1 MTNETNNTIPIGCKR
16 AGKDHLIGEISSGI
30 ISHMDRIKRLL
41 PLAVGLLLGFPG
53 PLSADYTLILKN
65 GRRITVQAYR
75 EEGGMIKFG
84 GLGGEIGISREQ
96 IQSILKAGEP
106 QSRGMSLLGTEKP
119 TTGDAATGQ
128 EKKLE
133 ASKAPAGQAKGEG
146 KEARPGQPQDKVLSP
161 EEKLAEERAK
171 EEKEYQSK
179 VGQLTE
185 QIKAVRDRYAVSTRG
200 SSGPEPTL
208 LNSEEAIKARTDDL
222 ISRLRDT
229 QHNPSGPSDAGGIKL
244 STPSPF
250 AGAPST
256 TIELRP
262 GQAAPRVDVPLTG
275 YTGKEK
281 ELSELRNQIN
291 QLTKERERLIEQMK
305 QKNFATGSL
314 FLE

>member
-1 MTNETNNTIPIGCKR
+1 M
-16 AGKDHLIGEISSGI
+16 IGEISSGI
-30 ISHMDRIKRLL
+30 IPYMDRIKRLL

-128 EKKLE
+128 EKKPE
-133 ASKAPAGQAKGEG
+133 AGKAPAEQAKGEV
-146 KEARPGQPQDKVLSP
+146 KEARPGLPQDKVLSP

-185 QIKAVRDRYAVSTRG
+185 QIKALRDRYAVSTRG

-208 LNSEEAIKARTDDL
+208 LNSEEAIRARTDDL
-222 ISRLRDT
+222 TTRLRD
-229 QHNPSGPSDAGGIKL
+229 AGLVPG
-244 STPSPF
+244 
-250 AGAPST
+250 
-256 TIELRP
+256 LRP
-262 GQAAPRVDVPLTG
+262 GATIPGVETPLPG

-281 ELSELRNQIN
+281 DLSDLRNLIN
-291 QLTKERERLIEQMK
+291 QFDKERERLIQEMR
-305 QKNFATGSL
+305 QKGFGTGSL

>member
-1 MTNETNNTIPIGCKR
+1 MTNETNNTIPIDCKR

-30 ISHMDRIKRLL
+30 MSSMDRIKRLL

-119 TTGDAATGQ
+119 TAGGAATGQ
-128 EKKLE
+128 EEKLE
-133 ASKAPAGQAKGEG
+133 AGKAPAEQAKGEV
-146 KEARPGQPQDKVLSP
+146 KEARPDLPQDKVLSP
-161 EEKLAEERAK
+161 EEKLAQERAK

-185 QIKAVRDRYAVSTRG
+185 QIKAARDRYSLATRG

-208 LNSEEAIKARTDDL
+208 LQTEEAIRARTDDL
-222 ISRLRDT
+222 ATRLRD
-229 QHNPSGPSDAGGIKL
+229 AGLVPG
-244 STPSPF
+244 
-250 AGAPST
+250 
-256 TIELRP
+256 LRP
-262 GQAAPRVDVPLTG
+262 GATIPGVEAPLPG

-281 ELSELRNQIN
+281 DLSDLRNLIN
-291 QLTKERERLIEQMK
+291 QFDKERERLIQEMR
-305 QKNFATGSL
+305 QKGFGTGSL

>member
-1 MTNETNNTIPIGCKR
+1 M
-16 AGKDHLIGEISSGI
+16 IGEISSGI
-30 ISHMDRIKRLL
+30 MSSMDRIKRLL

-96 IQSILKAGEP
+96 IQSIRKAGEP

-119 TTGDAATGQ
+119 TAGDAATGQ

-133 ASKAPAGQAKGEG
+133 AGKAPAGQAKGEV
-146 KEARPGQPQDKVLSP
+146 KETRPGLPQDKVLSP
-161 EEKLAEERAK
+161 EEKLAQERAK

-185 QIKAVRDRYAVSTRG
+185 QIKALRDRYAVSTRG

-222 ISRLRDT
+222 LSRLRDA
-229 QHNPSGPSDAGGIKL
+229 QHNPAGPSDAGGIKL
-244 STPSPF
+244 STPSSF
-250 AGAPST
+250 AGAPPT
-256 TIELRP
+256 TTELRP
-262 GQAAPRVDVPLTG
+262 GQVVPRVDAPLPG

-281 ELSELRNQIN
+281 ELSDLRNQIN
-291 QLTKERERLIEQMK
+291 QLTKERERLIQEMR
-305 QKNFATGSL
+305 QKGFGTGSL

>member
-1 MTNETNNTIPIGCKR
+1 MTNETNNTIPVDCKR

-30 ISHMDRIKRLL
+30 MSSMDRIKRLL

-119 TTGDAATGQ
+119 ATGDAATGQ
-128 EKKLE
+128 EKKPE
-133 ASKAPAGQAKGEG
+133 AGKAPAEQAKGEI
-146 KEARPGQPQDKVLSP
+146 KEARPGLPQDKVLSP

-185 QIKAVRDRYAVSTRG
+185 QIKALRDRYAVSTRG

-208 LNSEEAIKARTDDL
+208 LNSEEAIRARTDDL
-222 ISRLRDT
+222 TTRLRD
-229 QHNPSGPSDAGGIKL
+229 AGLVPG
-244 STPSPF
+244 
-250 AGAPST
+250 
-256 TIELRP
+256 LRP
-262 GQAAPRVDVPLTG
+262 GAAIPGVEAPLPS

-281 ELSELRNQIN
+281 DLSDLRNLIN
-291 QLTKERERLIEQMK
+291 QSDKERERLIQEMR
-305 QKNFATGSL
+305 QKGFATGSL